1 MPGHDM
7 AFVTLGTFM
16 LWFGWFGFN
25 NGSVYMYVSGNSLPG
40 ADATM
45 ANIASAEVVQRT
57 SMNTALGGASGGL
70 TALLVAAIFSGE
82 QDDICDSYVLRVVL
96 PEVEM
101 NVRAAATAVQQWY
114 ATMAA

>member
-1 MPGHDM
+1 MSHYVPKPMPGHDM

-25 NGSVYMYVSGNSLPG
+25 NGSVYMYVSGNTMPG
-40 ADATM
+40 MDANM

-70 TALLVAAIFSGE
+70 TALLVAAMFSGE
-82 QDDICDSYVLRVVL
+82 LTGAGGL
-96 PEVEM
+96 P
-101 NVRAAATAVQQWY
+101 ACISSHGSLTALLS
-114 ATMAA
+114 